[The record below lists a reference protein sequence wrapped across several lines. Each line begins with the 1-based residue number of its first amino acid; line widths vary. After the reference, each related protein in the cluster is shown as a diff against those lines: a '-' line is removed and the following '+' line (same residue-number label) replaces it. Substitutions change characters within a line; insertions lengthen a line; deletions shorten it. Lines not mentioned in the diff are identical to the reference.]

1 MFSHF
6 KELQEEVHYTTSRS
20 GGKGGQHANKVESRV
35 SLFFDIK
42 ASKYLSDEQKQ
53 LLLKVFESR
62 LNQGSVLQLDVEE
75 SRSQSINKEIAFKR
89 LCAALEEALKP
100 KKKRKPTKPTK
111 ASEKKRLKTKKT
123 RSELKQMRRKDKLL

>member
-1 MFSHF
+1 MFSIF
-6 KELQEEVHYTTSRS
+6 EQLQEEIQYTTSRS
-20 GGKGGQHANKVESRV
+20 SGKGGQHANKVESRV

-42 ASKYLSDEQKQ
+42 GSKLLNDEQKQ

-89 LCAALEEALKP
+89 LRAMLEEALKP

-111 ASEKKRLKTKKT
+111 ASEKKRLNTKKA
-123 RSELKQMRRKDKLL
+123 RSELKQLRRKDKLL